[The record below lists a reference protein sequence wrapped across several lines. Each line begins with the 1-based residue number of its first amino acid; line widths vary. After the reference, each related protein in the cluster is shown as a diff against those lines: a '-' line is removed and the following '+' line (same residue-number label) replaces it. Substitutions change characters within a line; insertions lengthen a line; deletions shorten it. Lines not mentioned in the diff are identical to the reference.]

1 MLLYSLILAVIS
13 INTNVNGGPTC
24 SSMEPMCTFDGLS
37 FSAIHHNGSF
47 AATGPFYKCLS
58 TQPDPAWFYLEI
70 STAGDIHMKLE
81 AAHDID
87 FIIYGPY
94 SDKASAQGKCGTLGN
109 PSDEVTDCSFLP
121 TQIESV
127 DIFNATVGE
136 VYVMLITNYAKVT
149 QDISLVSLSMSTGAT
164 DCAIVP
170 TKNPTTVT
178 SAPTAGQQDQ
188 APTTP
193 PVPTHEPTPRPTEV
207 SILVQLKDK
216 ADNGSMYVGIGIGI
230 GITCVFCIC
239 FGLVLYFAAI
249 KPKISSHQYVQA
261 NVVSDTGTENLNL
274 I

>member
-37 FSAIHHNGSF
+37 FSAVHHDGSF

-178 SAPTAGQQDQ
+178 SAPTAL
-188 APTTP
+188 PST
-193 PVPTHEPTPRPTEV
+193 VPTPTPTEATLPPTAEKTKCEYDKNYFFHGNQVHATGDPHFQMWNSDYHDYQGVGPV
-207 SILVQLKDK
+207 SNQ
-216 ADNGSMYVGIGIGI
+216 YYY
-230 GITCVFCIC
+230 ITRNNDSTSIELPFNML
-239 FGLVLYFAAI
+239 GR
-249 KPKISSHQYVQA
+249 
-261 NVVSDTGTENLNL
+261 
-274 I
+274 